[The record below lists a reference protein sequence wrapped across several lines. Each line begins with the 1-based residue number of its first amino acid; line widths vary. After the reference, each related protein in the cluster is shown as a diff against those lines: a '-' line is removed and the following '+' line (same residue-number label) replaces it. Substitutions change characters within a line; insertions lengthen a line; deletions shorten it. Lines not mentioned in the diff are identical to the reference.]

1 MDADTT
7 TLFALR
13 AILASDIVHLLRE
26 ASDAASD
33 PISQGAAEVAGKPV
47 DRVDFVS
54 PHNGRTRLSLDRTSR
69 RIVTVET
76 QPTPQGAWRDR
87 RQWSEYA
94 QSGGVW
100 WPRYETREVDG
111 EAVSKMR
118 IRSLVVNGVVDSV
131 LFRRPIVVRGAIR
144 GVE

>member
-13 AILASDIVHLLRE
+13 AILASDLVHLLRD
-26 ASDAASD
+26 ASDPTSD
-33 PISQGAAEVAGKPV
+33 PISQGAGEVAGKPV

-54 PHNGRTRLSLDRTSR
+54 PHIGRTRLSLDRTSR

-94 QSGGVW
+94 QSGGLW
-100 WPRYETREVDG
+100 WPRYESREVDG
-111 EAVSKMR
+111 EAVST
-118 IRSLVVNGVVDSV
+118 IRVRNLVVNGAVDST
-131 LFRRPIVVRGAIR
+131 LFRRPMVVRGQIR